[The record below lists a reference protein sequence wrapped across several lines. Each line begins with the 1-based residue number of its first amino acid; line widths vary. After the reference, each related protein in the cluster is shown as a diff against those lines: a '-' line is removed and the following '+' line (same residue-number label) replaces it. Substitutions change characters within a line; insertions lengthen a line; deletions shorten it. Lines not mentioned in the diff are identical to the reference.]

1 MSAAP
6 AVSVVICTL
15 DRAGYLRGA
24 LRSLVGQSLPGDG
37 WEVLV
42 VDNGSADD
50 TPAVVRAFAEALPL
64 RYLVEP
70 TLGLCHARDRGW
82 REARGRLVAYLD
94 DDAVAEPGWLAA
106 VRAAFARSP
115 DVGVAGGPVRPI
127 WEAPPPPWLSEHAA
141 RALTIVDWPGGPK
154 LLPDVGR
161 EWLVGANMAAPRAVL
176 EAVGGFHP
184 RLDRI
189 GRNMLSS
196 GDVFLQQQLL
206 ERGWTVAYEP
216 AMAVGH
222 AVTPARLT
230 KRWFRRRYYWQGI
243 SDAVMQ
249 QIVQA
254 PPPPRAACVRDA
266 ARRAAGLLRS
276 PAQLRALLLPTDDP
290 ARFTEK
296 CFAWIAVGHVA
307 GLLHAARR

>member
-1 MSAAP
+1 VTGAP
-6 AVSVVICTL
+6 AVSVVVCTL
-15 DRAGYLRGA
+15 DRAAYLRAA
-24 LRSLVGQSLPGDG
+24 LDSLVGQALPGDS

-42 VDNGSADD
+42 VDNGPTDDSA
-50 TPAVVRAFAEALPL
+50 AVARAFEGTLPL

-70 TLGLCHARDRGW
+70 ALGLCHARDAGW
-82 REARGRLVAYLD
+82 RAARGRIVAYLD

-106 VRAAFARSP
+106 VRDAFVREPRA
-115 DVGVAGGPVRPI
+115 GVVGGPVRPI

-154 LLPDVGR
+154 LIPDVR
-161 EWLVGANMAAPRAVL
+161 QEWLAGANMAAPRAVL

-196 GDVFLQQQLL
+196 GDVFLQQQVLA
-206 ERGWTVAYEP
+206 RGWAVAYEP

-230 KRWFRRRYYWQGI
+230 KRWFRHRYYWQGI

-249 QIVQA
+249 QIAQA
-254 PPPPRAACVRDA
+254 PSPAACVRDA
-266 ARRAAGLLRS
+266 ARRAARLLRS

-296 CFAWIAVGHVA
+296 CFAWIAVGQVA
-307 GLLHAARR
+307 GLLRAARR